1 MFVVLPL
8 SFDVWV
14 KKNISGDQSHE
25 GLNVTGQGRRFEWL
39 NRGSN
44 RLTQKPGTAIPL
56 FETSIFYEH
65 LRNIS
70 ETSQNF
76 WLSCGSNWI
85 NSILCV
91 HLWWNFLKR
100 IMSRVHTT
108 VASVADVPG
117 ECWWL
122 GKGLGSDAQGTSSG
136 AGDAI

>member
-70 ETSQNF
+70 ETSQK
-76 WLSCGSNWI
+76 
-85 NSILCV
+85 
-91 HLWWNFLKR
+91 HLRNISETSQKHLRNISETSQKHLR
-100 IMSRVHTT
+100 I
-108 VASVADVPG
+108 
-117 ECWWL
+117 
-122 GKGLGSDAQGTSSG
+122 SG
-136 AGDAI
+136 

>member
-70 ETSQNF
+70 ETSQKHLRNISEF
-76 WLSCGSNWI
+76 LVELWI
-85 NSILCV
+85 KLDQFYFVCPSLVEFPQANHV
-91 HLWWNFLKR
+91 
-100 IMSRVHTT
+100 
-108 VASVADVPG
+108 
-117 ECWWL
+117 
-122 GKGLGSDAQGTSSG
+122 QSSHHRG
-136 AGDAI
+136 QRGGCAR